1 MTTTIQ
7 TAVETANQVNEI
19 ESPQFPNN
27 DNLENL
33 TDKARQQHNGEFF
46 GDFVHQSQDMAA
58 NQGFRNV
65 SQLWINQ
72 TLTFEQAKN
81 EICGQLTGTYD
92 VKANL
97 ERFVPKLTEQFF
109 PVVNTE
115 TNNSTMQ
122 QKISFGFL
130 DQETGKFHEPTRIA
144 LDQLSK
150 VLGLGSGNASIA
162 NRLINGD
169 SQDREM
175 LTELVTNQLRH
186 VDLEKERFFRLR
198 SDGTMRAFLGK
209 NYSVVPQE
217 WFLDTLEEIVPNGR
231 ISHLNGD
238 GDTCYFNLLI
248 PDSLRTETDSEYG
261 GMLAC
266 GNSEIGQRAVA
277 TLPSV
282 FRAICMNGCIWDQ
295 VEGVAYIR
303 KKHIGITDLNLLK
316 TQIADNLNRQIP
328 LLNQGIDTM
337 QSLKAIQSG
346 NNASIKHH
354 IAAICKLTT
363 GQTSQPLAK
372 KCVEFYSS
380 QKTEENITAFD
391 LLQSFTRA
399 AQEFKGQEKETYE
412 QIAGNEIM
420 QWNDSDWATVF
431 VRATKIKPAE
441 FKTVYGAQYA
451 SQI

>member
-33 TDKARQQHNGEFF
+33 TDKARQQHNGQFS
-46 GDFVHQSQDMAA
+46 GDFVHANQDMATK
-58 NQGFRNV
+58 QGFRNV

-72 TLTFEQAKN
+72 TLNFEQAKN
-81 EICGQLTGTYD
+81 KICGQLTGTYD

-97 ERFVPKLTEQFF
+97 ERFVPKITEQ
-109 PVVNTE
+109 
-115 TNNSTMQ
+115 
-122 QKISFGFL
+122 QKFDSVGVMSIQHSFGFL
-130 DQETGKFHEPTRIA
+130 DQETGKFHEPTTIA

-150 VLGLGSGNASIA
+150 VLGLGSGKASIA

-169 SQDREM
+169 DNDREM
-175 LTELVTNQLRH
+175 LNDLVANQLRH
-186 VDLEKERFFRLR
+186 IDLEKERFFRLR

-248 PDSLRTETDSEYG
+248 PDSLRVEADSEYG

-303 KKHIGITDLNLLK
+303 KKHVGITDLNLLK
-316 TQIADNLNRQIP
+316 AQIADNLSRQIP

-337 QSLKAIQSG
+337 QSLKTFQAGS
-346 NNASIKHH
+346 NASIKHH

-363 GQTSQPLAK
+363 GQTSQALAK
-372 KCVEFYSS
+372 KCVEVYPS